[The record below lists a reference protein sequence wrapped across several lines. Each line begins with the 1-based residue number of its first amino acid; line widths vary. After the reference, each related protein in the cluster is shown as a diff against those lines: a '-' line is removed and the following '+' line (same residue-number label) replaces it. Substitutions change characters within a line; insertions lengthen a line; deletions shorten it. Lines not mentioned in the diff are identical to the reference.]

1 MSSRALEEELAR
13 IEGKARTSFA
23 ATTTLAGLDAAKAEF
38 LGKSGSLTELLK
50 SLGKLPTAERPAAGA
65 AINPAQAS
73 VQAPLQAR
81 RRPSPAHGL
90 EPRRG
95 AEAID
100 IT

>member
-50 SLGKLPTAERPAAGA
+50 SLGKLPAAERPAAGA
-65 AINPAQAS
+65 AINPPQAS
-73 VQAPLQAR
+73 VDALLQAR
-81 RRPSPAHGL
+81 RHPIPHPELDPSA
-90 EPRRG
+90 
-95 AEAID
+95 AAQAA
-100 IT
+100 